1 VTNASDPPPGEVD
14 RPKSIL
20 DRITGT
26 TTKLVAF
33 LVVLTALMTQIPNL
47 RTASQSAL
55 CSLFSCT
62 PAPPRPELKTDR
74 ERVDRQRLYAIQLL
88 EEDNP
93 KQAIVQLN
101 DVEKDAEHFLTDSVE
116 DKNLRGFIYKTYAQA
131 YAMLNDKDQAKRYAD
146 LAIIKF
152 QDVRDNPVAS
162 NQEKAIAIKGI
173 GNIESVIL
181 HENTSALLSL
191 NQAQKIYP
199 STPNIWN
206 DIFVSYYEI
215 SKTEDIDL
223 PAMAEA
229 LNNTKRLD
237 EHSPGEVRGLE
248 SMYKEANDRQ
258 ALRVK

>member
-1 VTNASDPPPGEVD
+1 MTNATDPPPGEVD

-26 TTKLVAF
+26 ATKLVAF

-62 PAPPRPELKTDR
+62 PAPPRPDNSELKTDR

-116 DKNLRGFIYKTYAQA
+116 DNNLRGFMYKTYAQA

-162 NQEKAIAIKGI
+162 SNCNKG
-173 GNIESVIL
+173 NWKYRKCDS
-181 HENTSALLSL
+181 S
-191 NQAQKIYP
+191 
-199 STPNIWN
+199 
-206 DIFVSYYEI
+206 
-215 SKTEDIDL
+215 
-223 PAMAEA
+223 
-229 LNNTKRLD
+229 
-237 EHSPGEVRGLE
+237 
-248 SMYKEANDRQ
+248 
-258 ALRVK
+258 